1 MARNQSNTGL
11 KIAGAATAAIVG
23 GVAIGYLIAGT
34 HTPQTV
40 EAPTPQP
47 APIVSTPTP
56 PVKLPVAR
64 PHTGNGDYSAPGAP
78 RIAIREESTPIMRR
92 VTQTPGVVTD
102 AEASQE
108 VAPPVKPT
116 RMKPADDAAKL
127 NADTGGDAGTPP
139 APADGNASATTPTP
153 PVPDTPTPPAPA
165 DPDFEHVGKPADP
178 ESGQEGGGKAQ
189 FRVQTGSYNDESK
202 ARSDADELRS
212 QGFNTSTRSER
223 EGDHLVYKVQVGAY
237 KSKGGADKAAEDLQK
252 KGYPAY
258 ISPIGQ

>member
-23 GVAIGYLIAGT
+23 GVAIGYLIAGA
-34 HTPQTV
+34 HTPRTA

-47 APIVSTPTP
+47 TPIVSTPTP
-56 PVKLPVAR
+56 PVKLPVAH

-92 VTQTPGVVTD
+92 VTQTPGVVSDT
-102 AEASQE
+102 EASQE
-108 VAPPVKPT
+108 VAPLVKPT
-116 RMKPADDAAKL
+116 RVKTTADTVKPS
-127 NADTGGDAGTPP
+127 ADTGGGAVTPP
-139 APADGNASATTPTP
+139 APAGTGDASAPQTSPAA
-153 PVPDTPTPPAPA
+153 DTPAPPAPA

-237 KSKGGADKAAEDLQK
+237 KSKGGANKAAEDLQK

>member
-34 HTPQTV
+34 HPPRTT
-40 EAPTPQP
+40 ETLAPQP

-56 PVKLPVAR
+56 VKLPVAH

-78 RIAIREESTPIMRR
+78 RIAIREESMPIMRR
-92 VTQTPGVVTD
+92 VTQAPGVVTD

-108 VAPPVKPT
+108 VAPAVKPT
-116 RMKPADDAAKL
+116 RVKAADTSKP
-127 NADTGGDAGTPP
+127 NTDTGGDAAPP
-139 APADGNASATTPTP
+139 APADAGDTAKAVPTP
-153 PVPDTPTPPAPA
+153 PTPAPPSPT

-189 FRVQTGSYNDESK
+189 FRVQTGSYSDESK

-237 KSKGGADKAAEDLQK
+237 KSKGGANKAAEDLQK